1 MRHGA
6 VSGRRP
12 RRNTAGRERTRA
24 LALGVLAVVA
34 LISLK
39 ISSGVTGAGLLW
51 NRSPGHPPAGMGGP
65 WSPLFS
71 SGCYEPIAPERALTF
86 SEMSPV
92 GAGRIAASPA
102 VLPGLL

>member
-1 MRHGA
+1 MSRVA
-6 VSGRRP
+6 TRGRRA
-12 RRNTAGRERTRA
+12 RSNAAGRERTPT
-24 LALGVLAVVA
+24 LILGVLAVIA

-65 WSPLFS
+65 GSPLFS

>member
-39 ISSGVTGAGLLW
+39 ISSGATGAGLLW
-51 NRSPGHPPAGMGGP
+51 NRSPGHFPAGMGGP
-65 WSPLFS
+65 WSPLVMLGWGS
-71 SGCYEPIAPERALTF
+71 ALIF
-86 SEMSPV
+86 W
-92 GAGRIAASPA
+92 GA
-102 VLPGLL
+102 VLAGAVLLIRWAREATATRSGGG